1 MYWLSRDTCGSIAAR
16 WIFPRLH
23 PFHVGALVLAHETI
37 ESMLTLEETIRRLK
51 QALREENRRR
61 DSSRSVDVRALPFA
75 ALATASD
82 GM

>member
-1 MYWLSRDTCGSIAAR
+1 
-16 WIFPRLH
+16 
-23 PFHVGALVLAHETI
+23 LVLADEAI

-75 ALATASD
+75 AFATASA